1 VLANSPPDTNGYAVR
16 SQSLMSAQYRN
27 GKVIPIALTSPWYP
41 ERESMVTEYSAD
53 NIQYLRTIHPAYIDN
68 NKGLLKRWVARRG
81 RAKIRRLERQKKE
94 LTDRE
99 EDEGSFFHN
108 MLIFTKYR
116 IIHGFRFIF
125 KYVSPAFTW
134 VEEKVLFK
142 LFRTRIIAVAKA
154 QNSEIIHA
162 HTPYRV
168 GIPALY
174 AARKLGLPFV
184 YEMRGM
190 WEETAVGSGRW
201 KSWGPSYR
209 RFRRIETK
217 LLKRADAVICICETL
232 RTEAISRGVD
242 AAKITVVHNAVNPSQ
257 GVVAVDRVGSAGGE
271 GSGGVDRGGED
282 SVDVGDGGAG
292 RDGGSGLLAQV
303 RGELALSEGTV
314 VVGYI
319 GSLRAIEGVEQTVS
333 AVAKLADQGLDVRFF
348 ALTSTSG
355 QAELRR
361 HCSEQG
367 IADKSV
373 ITGPVPH
380 LEVEAFYQL
389 IDIFV
394 VSRPKTRVTS
404 LVTPLKPFEAMMAG
418 SAVICSDLPALAEI
432 VDDGKTGLLYS
443 VDDTDDL
450 ASTISRLAGDSDLRQ
465 RLGTAAK
472 NWVESER
479 TWEVVVE
486 RGLAAYVIAQAG
498 NPLR

>member
-1 VLANSPPDTNGYAVR
+1 MGRGKSP
-16 SQSLMSAQYRN
+16 
-27 GKVIPIALTSPWYP
+27 
-41 ERESMVTEYSAD
+41 
-53 NIQYLRTIHPAYIDN
+53 
-68 NKGLLKRWVARRG
+68 
-81 RAKIRRLERQKKE
+81 
-94 LTDRE
+94 
-99 EDEGSFFHN
+99 
-108 MLIFTKYR
+108 
-116 IIHGFRFIF
+116 FR
-125 KYVSPAFTW
+125 
-134 VEEKVLFK
+134 
-142 LFRTRIIAVAKA
+142 LFRTRIITVARE
-154 QNSEIIHA
+154 QGSEIIHA

-168 GIPALY
+168 GIPAIY

-190 WEETAVGSGRW
+190 WEETAVGNGRW

-217 LLKRADAVICICETL
+217 LLKRADAVICISETL

-242 AAKITVVHNAVNPSQ
+242 AANITVVHNAVNPSQ
-257 GVVAVDRVGSAGGE
+257 GVVAVDRVGGAGGE
-271 GSGGVDRGGED
+271 GSDG
-282 SVDVGDGGAG
+282 VDVG
-292 RDGGSGLLAQV
+292 GGSRLLAQV

-319 GSLRAIEGVEQTVS
+319 GSLRAIEGVDQTVS

-348 ALTSTSG
+348 ALTSSSG

-373 ITGPVPH
+373 IAGPVPH
-380 LEVEAFYQL
+380 QQVEPFYQL

-394 VSRPKTRVTS
+394 VSRPKSRVTS

-418 SAVICSDLPALAEI
+418 RAVICSDLPALAEI

-443 VDDTDDL
+443 VDDIDDL
-450 ASTISRLAGDSDLRQ
+450 MRKIILLAEDFELRQ

-472 NWVESER
+472 NWVDTER

-486 RGLAAYVIAQAG
+486 RGLAAYTIAQSN
-498 NPLR
+498 NPVR